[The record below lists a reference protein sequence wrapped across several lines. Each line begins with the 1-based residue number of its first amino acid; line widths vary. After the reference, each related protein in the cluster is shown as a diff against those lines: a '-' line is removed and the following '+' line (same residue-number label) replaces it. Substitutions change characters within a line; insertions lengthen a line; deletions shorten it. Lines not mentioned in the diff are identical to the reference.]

1 MKPWRGLLI
10 IGITLLIV
18 FFGSWQSPGAGPR
31 TADGRSSWLG
41 HSALVVEASVPC
53 ELVVVRLVEAG
64 IEPVIA
70 ECTTTVSINGFGRM
84 VEYPLTAVPL
94 RFDPV
99 DPRVDP
105 YIRGLPRW
113 FRTTMNDAPA
123 AIYYLAAEDRSIRLY
138 RRVAAAMEGLDASWR
153 MPEWNHGRNLVF
165 PLGFG
170 VLVLLVFAHARG
182 FRWAVIPAAAALLP
196 LNAVGSLSAFAAAG
210 SLLVAWSLGCG
221 GGLPQL
227 RARSVSGRSGRLV
240 VVHASVRALLPVLG
254 MVVMVSV
261 VHPAEAHEVASLLL
275 GLAGLVGVTGAVT
288 AFRVYRYRRCEHRL
302 FVPVAI
308 ASSKPPVVL
317 PVIVPLAIAVALAV
331 PVAQRW
337 LPAPSE
343 IVLPQPAPEVLPSAE
358 LTLSSLAQIWPPRG
372 EAPADL
378 ADRRD
383 SAGAPPDLAAFVAH
397 RAFQEGFMYRRPFD
411 LPARN
416 EEFSLPRFIQNDVA
430 VEQTVETVAVYDD
443 AWLARVFSERPSHT
457 VEAILIAQNAP
468 VRVEMRS
475 VGAVYSSPVSLVR
488 HVALLMMLVLP
499 YALRWV
505 GTHLFRTHA
514 LVQRSNRQH
523 A

>member
-18 FFGSWQSPGAGPR
+18 FFGSWQSPGTGRR
-31 TADGRSSWLG
+31 TADSRSSWLG
-41 HSALVVEASVPC
+41 HRALVVDASVPC
-53 ELVVVRLVEAG
+53 ELVVNRLVDAG
-64 IEPVIA
+64 IDPVIA
-70 ECTTTVSINGFGRM
+70 ECTTTVSINGFGRL
-84 VEYPLTAVPL
+84 VEYPLAAVPL

-113 FRTTMNDAPA
+113 FRTTMNDEPA

-138 RRVAAAMEGLDASWR
+138 RRVTTAMEGLGAAWR
-153 MPEWNHGRNLVF
+153 LPEWNHGRNLVF

-170 VLVLLVFAHARG
+170 VLVLLVFVHARG
-182 FRWAVIPAAAALLP
+182 FRWAVIPAAAVLLP

-210 SLLVAWSLGCG
+210 ALLVAWSLGCG
-221 GGLPQL
+221 GSLLSL
-227 RARSVSGRSGRLV
+227 RARSVSGGTSRSV
-240 VVHASVRALLPVLG
+240 VVQASLRALLPVLG
-254 MVVMVSV
+254 MAVAVSV
-261 VHPAEAHEVASLLL
+261 VQPAEADEVASLLL
-275 GLAGLVGVTGAVT
+275 GLAGLVGTTVLVTSL
-288 AFRVYRYRRCEHRL
+288 RVYRYRRCEHRL

-308 ASSKPPVVL
+308 TSSKPAVVL

-343 IVLPQPAPEVLPSAE
+343 IVLPQPAPAARPSVE
-358 LTLSSLAQIWPPRG
+358 LTLSSLSHIWPPRG
-372 EAPADL
+372 E
-378 ADRRD
+378 DRLD
-383 SAGAPPDLAAFVAH
+383 TDGAPPDLAAFVAH

-411 LPARN
+411 LPAQD
-416 EEFSLPRFIQNDVA
+416 EEFSLPRFIQNEVA

-443 AWLARVFSERPSHT
+443 AWLARVFAERPSHA
-457 VEAILIAQNAP
+457 VEAILIAQNTP

-488 HVALLMMLVLP
+488 HAALLMMLVLP
-499 YALRWV
+499 YALMW
-505 GTHLFRTHA
+505 GGAHLFRTHA

>member
-18 FFGSWQSPGAGPR
+18 FFGSWQSPGRGPR
-31 TADGRSSWLG
+31 TADSRSSWLG

-53 ELVVVRLVEAG
+53 ELVVNRLVEAG
-64 IEPVIA
+64 IDPVIA
-70 ECTTTVSINGFGRM
+70 ECTTTVSINGFGRL

-105 YIRGLPRW
+105 YIRGLPLW

-138 RRVAAAMEGLDASWR
+138 RRVTAAMEGLDAAWR
-153 MPEWNHGRNLVF
+153 LPEWNHGRNLVF

-170 VLVLLVFAHARG
+170 VLVLLVSVHARG
-182 FRWAVIPAAAALLP
+182 FRWAVIPAALALFP
-196 LNAVGSLSAFAAAG
+196 LNAVGSLSAFATAG
-210 SLLVAWSLGCG
+210 SLLIAWSLGCG
-221 GGLPQL
+221 GGLAQL
-227 RARSVSGRSGRLV
+227 RAGSVSGRSGRLV
-240 VVHASVRALLPVLG
+240 AARASLRALLPVVG
-254 MVVMVSV
+254 MVAAVFV
-261 VHPAEAHEVASLLL
+261 VQPPEADEVASLLM
-275 GLAGLVGVTGAVT
+275 GLAGLVGVTGVVT
-288 AFRVYRYRRCEHRL
+288 SLRVYRYRRCEHRL
-302 FVPVAI
+302 FVPVSI
-308 ASSKPPVVL
+308 TSSKPTVVL
-317 PVIVPLAIAVALAV
+317 PVLVPLAIAVALAV

-337 LPAPSE
+337 LPSPSE
-343 IVLPQPAPEVLPSAE
+343 IVLPQPAPADRSSAE
-358 LTLSSLAQIWPPRG
+358 LTLSSLAQIWPPPG
-372 EAPADL
+372 EGPTSLSHRSGL
-378 ADRRD
+378 AD
-383 SAGAPPDLAAFVAH
+383 APPDLATFVAH

-411 LPARN
+411 LPAQD
-416 EEFSLPRFIQNDVA
+416 EEFSLPRFVQNGAA

-443 AWLARVFSERPSHT
+443 AWLSRVFAERPPYT
-457 VEAILIAQNAP
+457 IETILIAQNAP

-475 VGAVYSSPVSLVR
+475 VGAVYSSPVSLAR

-505 GTHLFRTHA
+505 GTHRFRTHA